1 MASAVSRS
9 ARSGPRVHRV
19 AVVRVTPGEWGGSNV
34 EVHRQKMYS
43 PRLVNMASESIF
55 VNIIMELK
63 AGVVIRKAA
72 ITDPESHLSAVYLRG

>member
-1 MASAVSRS
+1 
-9 ARSGPRVHRV
+9 
-19 AVVRVTPGEWGGSNV
+19 
-34 EVHRQKMYS
+34 MYS